1 MKKESISFSWDK
13 YITGKYKVETS
24 NGENVI
30 LSGRNPEVLMPD
42 NEVVGWY
49 GEKKLATSWTKD
61 GFYHSIASN
70 SNLNLVLIPIV
81 EELEP
86 VTEGKPEVEFDLYQI
101 PEGYSY
107 IYVSNDGDTCH
118 CKRFSLVEQ
127 YAKEDSSLFV
137 GKYIGRIKTTRKI
150 VS

>member
-24 NGENVI
+24 NGQNVI
-30 LSGRNPEVLMPD
+30 ISGRNPDAEID
-42 NEVVGWY
+42 DDKIVGWY
-49 GEKKLATSWTKD
+49 GD
-61 GFYHSIASN
+61 GSIASSWADDGCYLN
-70 SNLNLVLIPIV
+70 NKNHSDYNLVLIPIE

-86 VTEGKPEVEFDLYQI
+86 VTEGKPGVEFDPYQI